1 MVFIAKISKFRKGL
15 IFLLTLLLVLCIIF
29 AVIYIKMQPVIIKY
43 AVSQAETVL
52 LDCSN
57 DATVGILKN
66 NGTEYGD
73 IVNLSYDKSGYIT
86 GLQIDIVSINLLK
99 SLLSNEIS
107 SLVAE
112 REIYEI
118 AIPVGTFFGNEFI
131 SGIGPK
137 IKFNFQLNSTSVVD
151 FEHEFISAGINQ
163 VLHKIIINIET
174 KGTLIVAGSK
184 ENFSVKTSAIAAQ
197 TVIVGATPDAFTEVV
212 EEAGADTAGI
222 INDYGAY

>member
-1 MVFIAKISKFRKGL
+1 
-15 IFLLTLLLVLCIIF
+15 
-29 AVIYIKMQPVIIKY
+29 MQPVIIKY
-43 AVSQAETVL
+43 AVSQAETIL

-57 DATVGILKN
+57 DATVGVLQGDNTK
-66 NGTEYGD
+66 YGD

-86 GLQIDIVSINLLK
+86 GLQIDILSINLLK

-107 SLVAE
+107 SLVDK

-118 AIPVGTFFGNEFI
+118 AIPFGTFFGNEFI
-131 SGIGPK
+131 SGLGPK
-137 IKFNFQLNSTSVVD
+137 IKFNFQLTSTSVVD
-151 FEHEFISAGINQ
+151 FEHEFLSAGINQ

-174 KGTLIVAGSK
+174 KGSLVVAGSK
-184 ENFSVKTSAIAAQ
+184 KTFSVKTSTIAAQ
-197 TVIVGATPDAFTEVV
+197 TVIVGVTPDSFTEVV

>member
-1 MVFIAKISKFRKGL
+1 
-15 IFLLTLLLVLCIIF
+15 
-29 AVIYIKMQPVIIKY
+29 MQPVIIKY
-43 AVSQAETVL
+43 AVSQAETIL

-57 DATVGILKN
+57 DAAVYVLQEN
-66 NGTEYGD
+66 NTNYGD

-86 GLQIDIVSINLLK
+86 GLQIDILSINLLK

-107 SLVAE
+107 SLVAK

-118 AIPVGTFFGNEFI
+118 AIPFGTFFGNEFI
-131 SGIGPK
+131 SGLGPK
-137 IKFNFQLNSTSVVD
+137 IKFNFQLTSTSVVD
-151 FEHEFISAGINQ
+151 FEHEFLSAGINQ

-174 KGTLIVAGSK
+174 KGSLVVAGSK
-184 ENFSVKTSAIAAQ
+184 ETFSVKTSTIAAQ
-197 TVIVGATPDAFTEVV
+197 TVIVGVTPDSFTEVV